1 MAFTSIHT
9 IDEASLNRVY
19 QHVSGNKNV
28 KSWGMITAFRHAN
41 NKNQNLDANKSL
53 EKDLREK
60 GLGFFRVEGHWQEC
74 QNKDIPYAECPK
86 DQLVDSTE
94 TSFFVPNIKK
104 DDLHNLCKKYEQDAV
119 VYGGEDTNKEATLI
133 FKDGSE
139 ESVGTFKPDK
149 VQQAYS
155 KLKGGKTFAFNK
167 DEPKKKDEPIK
178 LADKLPKNIANLK
191 IKNPKTGN
199 DIKLKSALGYGKD
212 SPVYKL
218 AQNMIK
224 KQKQ

>member
-1 MAFTSIHT
+1 MAFTKVHT
-9 IDEASLNRVY
+9 IDEASLGRVY

-28 KSWGMITAFRHAN
+28 KSWGMITAFRYAN

-53 EKDLREK
+53 ENDLRGK

-74 QNKDIPYAECPK
+74 QDKDVAYGDCPK
-86 DQLVDSTE
+86 DKLQDSTE
-94 TSFFVPNIKK
+94 TSFFVPNIDKK
-104 DDLHNLCKKYEQDAV
+104 DLHNLCKKYEQDAV
-119 VYGGEDTNKEATLI
+119 VYGGEDTNKEATLL

-167 DEPKKKDEPIK
+167 DEPKKKDEPVK
-178 LADKLPKNIANLK
+178 LADKLPTKVANLK
-191 IKNPKTGN
+191 VKNPKTGN
-199 DIKLKSALGYGKD
+199 NIKVQSALAYGKD

-218 AQNMIK
+218 AMNMVK
-224 KQKQ
+224 KQTT

>member
-1 MAFTSIHT
+1 M
-9 IDEASLNRVY
+9 
-19 QHVSGNKNV
+19 
-28 KSWGMITAFRHAN
+28 
-41 NKNQNLDANKSL
+41 
-53 EKDLREK
+53 
-60 GLGFFRVEGHWQEC
+60 
-74 QNKDIPYAECPK
+74 
-86 DQLVDSTE
+86 DSTE

-104 DDLHNLCKKYEQDAV
+104 EDLHGLCKKYEQDAV
-119 VYGGEDTNKEATLI
+119 VYGGEDTNKEATLV

-167 DEPKKKDEPIK
+167 DEPKKKDEPVK
-178 LADKLPKNIANLK
+178 LSDKLPKNVANLK

-199 DIKLKSALGYGKD
+199 DIKVKSALGYGKD